1 MFRRIVIVS
10 KNISVTFCVNVI
22 MPVLVSFWNVIA
34 LQHWD
39 LHGWTDVN
47 VHAVYVSVIDIVVV
61 GLVSF

>member
-1 MFRRIVIVS
+1 
-10 KNISVTFCVNVI
+10 